1 MATAFRLIDLGR
13 LGLCAALLMLVPAG
27 AFAQPI
33 QSPIPPDAK
42 VVQIGSFPF
51 PRKIAGLSRTLKTDY
66 RSAGWGFSVRYTGID
81 DTWADIYIYDREQ
94 DLASGSALAHAEAE
108 LASTLADIDAGVSRG
123 SYESAKVV
131 DRSQDET
138 FAKARLKIAQAGKT
152 RDSYVFITVRHENFV
167 KIRLTSGDRKYADRI
182 AQGFLEEYR
191 QLLGKTGERGRL
203 NMRRLLFA
211 IRL

>member
-1 MATAFRLIDLGR
+1 MAFVFRLIGLGR
-13 LGLCAALLMLVPAG
+13 LCLCVALLMLVPAG

-51 PRKIAGLSRTLKTDY
+51 PSKIAGLSRTLKTDY
-66 RSAGWGFSVRYTGID
+66 RSAALGFSVRYMGID

-94 DLASGSALAHAEAE
+94 NLASGSALAHAKAE
-108 LASTLADIDAGVSRG
+108 LASTLGDIDAGVSRG

-138 FAKARLKIAQAGKT
+138 FAKAHLKIAQAGKT
-152 RDSYVFITVRHENFV
+152 RDSYVFIAVLHKNFV

-191 QLLGKTGERGRL
+191 QLLGKT
-203 NMRRLLFA
+203 
-211 IRL
+211 